1 MEQLKAPEGFS
12 GAFDVYGLL
21 LTTMFPR
28 ANFKASWEDTLGAA
42 RPQTCARAVTALDPQ
57 LANES
62 SWEKQTSSA
71 CCAGVTKSLRASGP
85 RKPGNIRGGK

>member
-28 ANFKASWEDTLGAA
+28 ANFKASWEETLGAA
-42 RPQTCARAVTALDPQ
+42 RPQFRSLNRRKSYGNCLFRLISPPMKFPPLAVIGGLSCAR
-57 LANES
+57 
-62 SWEKQTSSA
+62 
-71 CCAGVTKSLRASGP
+71 R
-85 RKPGNIRGGK
+85 